1 MKPIDIIK
9 QAILLEDGKK
19 ITLTFEDRKKFL
31 SMKASL
37 YDAKKSVTEEIKITT
52 KNERSISIEKAPK
65 TTTDFELTIEDSDDF
80 QFYETI
86 EEIENETKTKLK
98 PEQIEVNKLEQE
110 KKKFLEDFSAFVIS
124 NKEEVSIPG
133 TPSYSEKSHRQGIL
147 SKLEK
152 NIRDKKA
159 LYGIEPTRTPATEE
173 ELLAQEKEFEEMT
186 EKELQELQELEER
199 MQKRKATKAFIDNY

>member
-37 YDAKKSVTEEIKITT
+37 YDAKKSVPEEIKITT

-65 TTTDFELTIEDSDDF
+65 ATNDFELTIEDSDDF

-110 KKKFLEDFSAFVIS
+110 KKKFLENFSAFVIS

-133 TPSYSEKSHRQGIL
+133 TPSYSEKNHRQGIL

-152 NIRDKKA
+152 TIRDKKA

>member
-65 TTTDFELTIEDSDDF
+65 TTNDFELTIEDSDDF

-133 TPSYSEKSHRQGIL
+133 TPSYSEKNHRQGIL